1 VKKNLVLLVVLLPL
15 LLANGG
21 CARRTA
27 VEKKTRWYRHHTKPG
42 GRIPCP
48 THNC

>member
-1 VKKNLVLLVVLLPL
+1 MKKNLALVLLLLPL
-15 LLANGG
+15 LLADGC

-27 VEKKTRWYRHHTKPG
+27 QEKKTRWYKQHTKPG

>member
-1 VKKNLVLLVVLLPL
+1 MKKSLILVLLALPL
-15 LLANGG
+15 LLADSG

-27 VEKKTRWYRHHTKPG
+27 QERKTKWYKHHTKPG

-48 THNC
+48 THDC